1 MNFIGSVRYVR
12 EAYPLPGRNRDWEI
26 TPYTGQ
32 VSSLVYS
39 RAVRQPFGKSPA
51 TPPQTECSIDS
62 SQVFVCHHLHLH
74 DDHRRRPGGDLLGP
88 TPQWVY
94 LHMGCR
100 KCRPQIRQIL
110 WFYSRLV
117 VLDRLDDILRW

>member
-1 MNFIGSVRYVR
+1 MNFIGGVRYAR
-12 EAYPLPGRNRDWEI
+12 ANPLPGGDRDWEM
-26 TPYTGQ
+26 TPYTGLA
-32 VSSLVYS
+32 SSLVYS
-39 RAVRQPFGKSPA
+39 RVVRQQFGNSPV
-51 TPPQTECSIDS
+51 TPRKPERSIDAF
-62 SQVFVCHHLHLH
+62 QVLVCHHVHLH
-74 DDHRRRPGGDLLGP
+74 DDHRRRPGRDLFGP